1 MPNLKMT
8 SKQIQEQIDE
18 LMLES
23 KTNPQFENHRKIGS
37 LMVRKQKQVQV
48 EEELKT
54 VKVPQ
59 DIKKARK
66 ELISFLRDHQN
77 LLNGEDVQSCF
88 LIATGKSIMNADP
101 FAEARYE
108 GESFDYGFGLAYWEE
123 NE

>member
-1 MPNLKMT
+1 MPNLEMT

-23 KTNPQFENHRKIGS
+23 KTNPQFDNHRKIGS
-37 LMVRKQKQVQV
+37 LMVSKQKQVKV

-59 DIKKARK
+59 DLKKARK

-88 LIATGKSIMNADP
+88 LIATGKSIFDENP

-108 GESFDYGFGLAYWEE
+108 GETFDSSFGLAYWEE
-123 NE
+123 N